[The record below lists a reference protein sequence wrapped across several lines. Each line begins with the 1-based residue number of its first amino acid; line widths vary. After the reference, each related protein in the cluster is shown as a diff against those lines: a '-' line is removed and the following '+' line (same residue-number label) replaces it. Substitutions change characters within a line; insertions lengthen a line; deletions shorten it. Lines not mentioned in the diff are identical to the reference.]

1 MSTLSLTT
9 TGTPSN
15 APTWPARRRASAA
28 SASVRAFS
36 ARIETNAF
44 IRGFSRSI
52 RVRYSSTS
60 SRGVTSPARTSSPS
74 RATPANA
81 RSSLTAPVIS
91 APLLSQGRLVPNARG
106 IYAALVGGSR
116 DSWHG
121 EHRTRRN
128 VKQTQRHAPENQPSD
143 RPVTTRA
150 HDNQI
155 CADLISDIGNL
166 VRGLRSDV
174 IHDLESGIESL
185 GREPIHHCLE
195 PGFDDLLIGMHS
207 EPALA
212 REPLHDMH
220 RNKRRAALA
229 CERLRDGERS
239 LSVRRAVRSPNDCVE
254 HGEPPGRT
262 DRVVN
267 HAACPLRRAGKSGQ
281 DHISDARYLPTR
293 LGVGV
298 GAISGIH
305 GPHSVHSRA
314 GRITETVLTCR
325 KEPPLRRFPRRSA
338 RNR

>member
-44 IRGFSRSI
+44 TRGFSRSI

-128 VKQTQRHAPENQPSD
+128 VKQTQRHAPENQPGD

-155 CADLISDIGNL
+155 CAHLISDIDNL
-166 VRGLRSDV
+166 VSGLRSDV

-185 GREPIHHCLE
+185 GREPTT
-195 PGFDDLLIGMHS
+195 
-207 EPALA
+207 
-212 REPLHDMH
+212 
-220 RNKRRAALA
+220 
-229 CERLRDGERS
+229 S
-239 LSVRRAVRSPNDCVE
+239 LSLASTISSSACTASPRWLANLCTTCTVTSDARLSRASAFATGSARSAFA
-254 HGEPPGRT
+254 EPSEAQTIVLNTANPPRRT
-262 DRVVN
+262 DRVLN

-293 LGVGV
+293 V
-298 GAISGIH
+298 A
-305 GPHSVHSRA
+305 
-314 GRITETVLTCR
+314 
-325 KEPPLRRFPRRSA
+325 
-338 RNR
+338 